1 MDFDDLSRHDCSRHK
16 YETDPNTPG
25 SIHNSMDGMYL
36 ENGNLYVG
44 LTSVFDAASGFQV
57 LDTTSRIWNEAE
69 LLAAPPANDIGDF
82 LRLGNVTLVTTPVGI
97 GRFDESAQ
105 EWLDPITTYDGLP
118 PDSDRIEV
126 ASSNRTS
133 KLGSYLKSKRTLIH
147 TEPNTKRLCGYQG
160 DSIGRP
166 NVLVHSGHP
175 HPS

>member
-1 MDFDDLSRHDCSRHK
+1 
-16 YETDPNTPG
+16 
-25 SIHNSMDGMYL
+25 MDGMYL

-69 LLAAPPANDIGDF
+69 LLAALPANDIGDF

-133 KLGSYLKSKRTLIH
+133 NLVVISSPSGLSFIQNPTQNASVGTRAVSYTHLTLP
-147 TEPNTKRLCGYQG
+147 TTPY
-160 DSIGRP
+160 
-166 NVLVHSGHP
+166 V
-175 HPS
+175 